1 MGIKNKYKEMRC
13 GQIIVGRG
21 EESEERSDRQ
31 AKKSGPSKAPI
42 RVNSK
47 NVHWLI
53 GRSLSYRL
61 HVSMRRGKNDFD
73 HFDAIDMGWM
83 GWLRRA
89 SGLAQARV
97 RS

>member
-1 MGIKNKYKEMRC
+1 MGIRVKYKEMRY
-13 GQIIVGRG
+13 GQIIVDRC
-21 EESEERSDRQ
+21 EEVKKDLADEKERSLRRHQ
-31 AKKSGPSKAPI
+31 LSKAPI

-73 HFDAIDMGWM
+73 HFGAIDWD
-83 GWLRRA
+83 
-89 SGLAQARV
+89 
-97 RS
+97 